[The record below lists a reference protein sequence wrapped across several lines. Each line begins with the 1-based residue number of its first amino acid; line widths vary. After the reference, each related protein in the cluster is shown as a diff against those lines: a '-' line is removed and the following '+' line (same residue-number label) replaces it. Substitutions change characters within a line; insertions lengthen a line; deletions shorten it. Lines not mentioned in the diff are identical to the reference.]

1 MTPPPFQSPHAK
13 ANVAGTS
20 PKTSATPSVNAAPST
35 ELSIWWIGSTDSSL
49 HREFVRWIESPE
61 SPRRPESTWKLTIAD
76 EATPSLPRV
85 FGHATDRH
93 GSIIGIVIWT
103 VPKNGIS
110 DLLKRIANVCR
121 TKPGYRHITAGLV
134 SPAEQRLLTE
144 VGVTAHVQHAGEWP
158 RCAAVLTCQ
167 K

>member
-1 MTPPPFQSPHAK
+1 
-13 ANVAGTS
+13 
-20 PKTSATPSVNAAPST
+20 
-35 ELSIWWIGSTDSSL
+35 LL
-49 HREFVRWIESPE
+49 HREFVRWTESPD
-61 SPRRPESTWKLTIAD
+61 SPRRPESTWKLIVAD

-85 FGHATDRH
+85 TGHATDTQ
-93 GSIIGIVIWT
+93 GSMLGLVIWT
-103 VPKNGIS
+103 VPENGIS